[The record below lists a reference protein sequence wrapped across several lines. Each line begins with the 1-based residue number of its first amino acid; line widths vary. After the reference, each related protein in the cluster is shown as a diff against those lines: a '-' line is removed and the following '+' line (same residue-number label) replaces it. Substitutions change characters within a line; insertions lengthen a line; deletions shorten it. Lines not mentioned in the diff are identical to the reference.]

1 MIRIESENAKF
12 LTRNMT
18 TKLLIRDRSMT
29 RLRGRCL
36 TLVISTHTIP
46 IRVTQLHEEDQE
58 KQKMKMLPLYAAV
71 IALSLVPMS
80 MLSGDRHHN
89 SPNATGN
96 VAQITDGAFRD
107 GLYLG
112 RLAAEGGSE
121 PHVAIGRWATA
132 EDRSSFTAG
141 YHRGYSELLASRAE
155 LDNRVRQTK

>member
-1 MIRIESENAKF
+1 
-12 LTRNMT
+12 
-18 TKLLIRDRSMT
+18 MT

-58 KQKMKMLPLYAAV
+58 KQKMKILPLYAAV
-71 IALSLVPMS
+71 IALALVPMS
-80 MLSGDRHHN
+80 MLSGDRRHN
-89 SPNATGN
+89 SPNANGN

-155 LDNRVRQTK
+155 LDNHARQTK

>member
-1 MIRIESENAKF
+1 
-12 LTRNMT
+12 MT
-18 TKLLIRDRSMT
+18 T
-29 RLRGRCL
+29 LRVRCL

-46 IRVTQLHEEDQE
+46 ISVTQLHEEDQE
-58 KQKMKMLPLYAAV
+58 KQKMKILPLYAAV

-80 MLSGDRHHN
+80 MLSGDRQHN
-89 SPNATGN
+89 SPNANGN

-121 PHVAIGRWATA
+121 PHVAVGRWATA

-155 LDNRVRQTK
+155 LDNRARQTK

>member
-1 MIRIESENAKF
+1 MKPGYSPTCFDKNI
-12 LTRNMT
+12 T

-29 RLRGRCL
+29 SLRVRCL
-36 TLVISTHTIP
+36 TLVISTQRIP
-46 IRVTQLHEEDQE
+46 ISVTQLHEEDQE
-58 KQKMKMLPLYAAV
+58 KQKMKILPLYAAV
-71 IALSLVPMS
+71 IALGLVPMS
-80 MLSGDRHHN
+80 MLSGDRRHN
-89 SPNATGN
+89 SPLANGN

-121 PHVAIGRWATA
+121 PHVAVGRWATA

-155 LDNRVRQTK
+155 FDNRARQTK